1 MGNGRSWY
9 WQRRW
14 EPAAVPGSHRR
25 IPAAQETAVT
35 LGQPIHFTATA
46 SCPSGTPEIQW
57 YQKINSSWRT
67 VGPYSTAATLAFD
80 STGSVVGTNYFYAA
94 ARKQGTTTP
103 VTASATITVRI
114 DDNVASCTA
123 VRLTA
128 PAGGATGNVGSAMT
142 LSALAT
148 CPVGVVPEYQ
158 FWVKLSSTSAW
169 TMLPGYTTGPSSWT
183 PSSAGSWNVRAAA
196 RAQGAHV
203 AYQVLSGSNTVSIAG
218 PVNRP
223 PVAGNDGL
231 ATPAN
236 SAGTVDVTSNDSDPD
251 GDSFSVT
258 SFTQGAHG
266 TVGFT
271 GGTASYT
278 PATDYVGSDSFTYT
292 ITDAHGATATATVN
306 VTVTNLAPV
315 AVDDAITAPANAAG
329 SVDVLVNDT
338 DGDND
343 GISVTSFT
351 QPAHGTVGV
360 AGSLA
365 TYSPATDYVG
375 SDSFGYTITDGH
387 GATASATVHVTVTN
401 LAPTPADDTLQAPA
415 NATGSVDV
423 LVNDTDG
430 DHDAFSVTSNTQG
443 AHGSVGFTGS
453 VATYSPATDYV
464 GSDSFTYTVT
474 DANGGTGTA
483 TVHVTVTNLAPAAND
498 DAISTPSNAAGSVDV
513 LLNDSDGDHD
523 LLTVTSYTQG
533 THGSV
538 GFTGS
543 VATYT
548 PAGGYVGSDAFTYT
562 ITDALGAT
570 ATATVHVTVRSVTP
584 GCTISIATTT
594 SSPVY
599 GANIHFVA
607 TAACNT
613 GAADIQWYHK
623 ENSTWRIIQAYSS
636 LATLDFTAAVVGADY
651 YYATARTHGTT
662 TPVTTSNTLTLQ
674 VADNVPSCTAIHMTQ
689 PASGATGHVGVAMT
703 LAAAAICPVGMT
715 PEYQFWVKLS
725 SSSSW
730 TILPGY
736 TQTTGSWTPPST
748 GTWNLKAAARAV
760 GAHVNYQVLS
770 SAIST
775 TISP

>member
-1 MGNGRSWY
+1 MCMRSGKWTFMVLAAALGASGCSG
-9 WQRRW
+9 
-14 EPAAVPGSHRR
+14 EPSPDTDGDDNLATDQDAVITACAIS
-25 IPAAQETAVT
+25 IAAQETAVT

-271 GGTASYT
+271 GGTASST
-278 PATDYVGSDSFTYT
+278 PATDYVGSDSF
-292 ITDAHGATATATVN
+292 
-306 VTVTNLAPV
+306 P
-315 AVDDAITAPANAAG
+315 
-329 SVDVLVNDT
+329 
-338 DGDND
+338 
-343 GISVTSFT
+343 
-351 QPAHGTVGV
+351 
-360 AGSLA
+360 
-365 TYSPATDYVG
+365 
-375 SDSFGYTITDGH
+375 
-387 GATASATVHVTVTN
+387 
-401 LAPTPADDTLQAPA
+401 
-415 NATGSVDV
+415 
-423 LVNDTDG
+423 
-430 DHDAFSVTSNTQG
+430 
-443 AHGSVGFTGS
+443 
-453 VATYSPATDYV
+453 
-464 GSDSFTYTVT
+464 YTVT

>member
-1 MGNGRSWY
+1 MITACAIS
-9 WQRRW
+9 
-14 EPAAVPGSHRR
+14 
-25 IPAAQETAVT
+25 IAAQETAVT

-453 VATYSPATDYV
+453 VATY
-464 GSDSFTYTVT
+464 
-474 DANGGTGTA
+474 
-483 TVHVTVTNLAPAAND
+483 
-498 DAISTPSNAAGSVDV
+498 
-513 LLNDSDGDHD
+513 
-523 LLTVTSYTQG
+523 
-533 THGSV
+533 
-538 GFTGS
+538 
-543 VATYT
+543 T